1 MLITNEI
8 SNCIGSDHCVYATG
22 GTTDGPGNVL
32 RTATTPPLDLRILT
46 AVTPPPAPANQLSNC
61 SSNSKIL

>member
-1 MLITNEI
+1 MLITNES

-22 GTTDGPGNVL
+22 GSGNVL

-46 AVTPPPAPANQLSNC
+46 AVTPPPVPTDQPSNC
-61 SSNSKIL
+61 SNNSKIL